1 MSFDLSKI
9 QAAFV
14 GLVGI
19 HQPFDPAYQKLD
31 VSFESSSSGLYLD
44 NVSNYKTEYW
54 IDTQDY
60 KDITNT
66 DLSIRMGQIRDGS
79 VSSVLSQVFTE
90 PSYIDRNKIFS
101 QTFDRQN
108 VITQQGNGQ
117 TFYGY
122 EIIAGQQK
130 NVAFK
135 ITKCTL
141 EMVGAGDI
149 TIQLYNSS
157 KLEPLFSQVVTI
169 GGGTSLEEVELN
181 WFVDST
187 MIPYKGSYFLGYYK
201 NSNVQPI
208 DRNYEGGD
216 LMNSIKGLDME
227 RIMIQDD
234 FLNLSSLSYES
245 DHNGLNFDI
254 TTQYDYTDLV
264 LQNEKMFAKS
274 IQLTWAMTVML
285 SFTSSHR
292 INSKERMSKEMM
304 VSIIR
309 SIEGQKEQG
318 QLRIVGVRELLAG
331 EVVRTKEEIDKV
343 KFGYFNDDDEYLIV
357 ATQT

>member
-19 HQPFDPAYQKLD
+19 RQPFDPAYQKLD
-31 VSFESSSSGLYLD
+31 VSFESSDSGLYLD
-44 NVSNYKTEYW
+44 DISNYKTEYW

-60 KDITNT
+60 QAISDT
-66 DLSIRMGQIRDGS
+66 DLSTRMGQIRDGS
-79 VSSVLSQVFTE
+79 VSSVISQIFTE
-90 PSYIDRNKIFS
+90 SSYIDRNKLFS

-108 VITQQGNGQ
+108 VITQQGDSQ
-117 TFYGY
+117 TFFGY
-122 EIIAGQQK
+122 EIIAGQEK
-130 NVAFK
+130 NLAFK

-149 TIQLYNSS
+149 TIELYNSS

-181 WFVDST
+181 WIVDST

-216 LMNSIKGLDME
+216 LMNAIKGLDVE
-227 RIMIQDD
+227 RMMIQDD
-234 FLNLSSLSYES
+234 FLNLASLSYES

-254 TTQYDYTDLV
+254 TTYYDYTDLV
-264 LQNEKMFAKS
+264 LQNKFLFSKS
-274 IQLTWAMTVML
+274 LQMTWAMTVML
-285 SFTSSHR
+285 SYSSSFR
-292 INSKERMSKEMM
+292 SNRKERVSKEL
-304 VSIIR
+304 VASIIR
-309 SIEGQKEQG
+309 SIEGQKG
-318 QLRIVGVRELLAG
+318 RDVLRIVGVRELLAG
-331 EVVRTKEEIDKV
+331 ELVRLRDEIDKV
-343 KFGYFNDDDEYLIV
+343 KHGYFNDDEEYLTV
-357 ATQT
+357 VTQQ